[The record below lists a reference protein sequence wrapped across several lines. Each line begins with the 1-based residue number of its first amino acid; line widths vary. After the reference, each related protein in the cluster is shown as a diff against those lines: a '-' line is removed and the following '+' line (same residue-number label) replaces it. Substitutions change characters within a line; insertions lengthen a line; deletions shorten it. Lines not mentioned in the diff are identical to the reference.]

1 VWPQMVYIDTLI
13 ITGPDLARKDVVNGV
28 EFPQKT
34 IWQKGERCLEISLIR
49 RLCRDAFDPVAPMEA
64 VRLATPRSVH
74 QEAVLGSIT
83 TI

>member
-1 VWPQMVYIDTLI
+1 M
-13 ITGPDLARKDVVNGV
+13 NGV

-34 IWQKGERCLEISLIR
+34 IWQKGERYSEMSPIR
-49 RLCRDAFDPVAPMEA
+49 RLYRDAFDPVTPMEA